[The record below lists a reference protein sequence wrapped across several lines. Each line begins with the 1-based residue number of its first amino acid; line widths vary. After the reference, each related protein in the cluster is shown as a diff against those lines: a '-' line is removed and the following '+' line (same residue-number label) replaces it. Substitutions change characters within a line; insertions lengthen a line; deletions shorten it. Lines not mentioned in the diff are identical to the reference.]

1 MRTASFVHKISLQNG
16 QMLIN
21 DTYKIYY
28 FLEQC
33 KICIN
38 IYGFVES
45 RSIIYI
51 TNEFSFALF
60 CNGNLMLI
68 INIIVALFHGKM
80 RFENVLSVK

>member
-38 IYGFVES
+38 IYGFKKVGQLS
-45 RSIIYI
+45 TSQM
-51 TNEFSFALF
+51 SFPLPYFA
-60 CNGNLMLI
+60 MQI
-68 INIIVALFHGKM
+68 
-80 RFENVLSVK
+80 